1 MTQAEIDKL
10 KAAKAKHPT
19 AGRGV
24 LARLAGVTEEQARTW
39 LKKNGLSG
47 VCGRQ
52 LNDGAASPAKA
63 YKSTPATKEPVVKN
77 VTGIALHSARV
88 MDNRPQ
94 QDKIKRM
101 LYQLKRGT
109 GYPVE
114 AIAEEWGVSEDS
126 LRKNAKRLEALK
138 YVEVSPGEWVL
149 CVMHPETAE
158 DYRKAG

>member
-1 MTQAEIDKL
+1 MTQTDIDKL
-10 KAAKAKHPT
+10 KAAKAKNPT
-19 AGRGV
+19 VGRTV
-24 LARLAGVTEEQARTW
+24 LARMTGVSEGLAKEFLKGTARV
-39 LKKNGLSG
+39 S
-47 VCGRQ
+47 
-52 LNDGAASPAKA
+52 SPAKA
-63 YKSTPATKEPVVKN
+63 YKSTPAAKEPVVKS
-77 VTGIALHSARV
+77 VPGIALHSTRV

-158 DYRKAG
+158 DYRKVN